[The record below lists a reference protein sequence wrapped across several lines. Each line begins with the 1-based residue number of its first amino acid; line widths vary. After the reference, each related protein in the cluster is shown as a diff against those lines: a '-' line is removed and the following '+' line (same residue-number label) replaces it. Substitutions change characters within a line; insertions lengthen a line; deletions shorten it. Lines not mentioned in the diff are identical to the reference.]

1 MVRACQRA
9 SERANARAA
18 LDAALRGDWA
28 TLNEFLVS
36 QRKATEAIAGAS
48 PKTLQRTAEQA
59 KAHEAKRAHLKSQ
72 TKLQL
77 DDKEIDPATALRL
90 QREGAI
96 EKFKLQRKR
105 ARLQR
110 WMEGSKVLIS
120 AGLPQ
125 DDATTIEA
133 GEVWLYVSSAL
144 QILPVVV
151 LPFHSYK
158 NGVRPWTLLH
168 EKLKVKDVASLQLL
182 VSRTPTSP
190 RIHPHSLHKSC
201 ARCSLLLSCSADLS
215 PSPRHCVGQQH
226 LQSCGA
232 KGRAQRAPSR
242 RQADGGLI

>member
-125 DDATTIEA
+125 DDATDRNRIFLHIQKCLTPR
-133 GEVWLYVSSAL
+133 AL
-144 QILPVVV
+144 Q
-151 LPFHSYK
+151 PF
-158 NGVRPWTLLH
+158 P
-168 EKLKVKDVASLQLL
+168 
-182 VSRTPTSP
+182 
-190 RIHPHSLHKSC
+190 
-201 ARCSLLLSCSADLS
+201 LLLRFRARSSFNRASPLAIASSEASVREIRLLRRGLSAADR
-215 PSPRHCVGQQH
+215 PR
-226 LQSCGA
+226 
-232 KGRAQRAPSR
+232 SR
-242 RQADGGLI
+242 LACL